1 MMCNI
6 LYKHN
11 LSGMLVLAWK
21 CASLSIPCVLSS
33 ANKNNT
39 LSIIINNKMG
49 IPKQNYSSCKTKPS
63 KVSDLQKAWLL
74 CFETNKIP
82 EPESSV
88 KYIIEHVL
96 KIKEPYQ
103 YDLEQNRE
111 LTEDQEKQIRTLC
124 ECRLARMPVQY
135 IIKEWDFRDLQ
146 LTMSPPVFIPRP
158 ETEQL
163 VDLVLEAAPP
173 DGLFLE
179 IGCGSGAICL
189 SLLKAL
195 PKARVVAVDQS
206 KMACQLTSDNALR
219 NHLTSNLQVVRS
231 KLKDDGTLSEP
242 LPQEVN
248 QVDVLVSNPPYVP
261 ASQLV
266 DLQPEIKLYEDLR
279 ALEAGRDGLRVIKSL
294 LLLAQSILRPG
305 GLIFLE
311 VDTSHPK
318 LIQKWV
324 ADCPQLNITFV
335 KTVKDFCEKDRFVK
349 LRKL

>member
-1 MMCNI
+1 M
-6 LYKHN
+6 
-11 LSGMLVLAWK
+11 
-21 CASLSIPCVLSS
+21 
-33 ANKNNT
+33 
-39 LSIIINNKMG
+39 
-49 IPKQNYSSCKTKPS
+49 
-63 KVSDLQKAWLL
+63 
-74 CFETNKIP
+74 
-82 EPESSV
+82 
-88 KYIIEHVL
+88 
-96 KIKEPYQ
+96 
-103 YDLEQNRE
+103 
-111 LTEDQEKQIRTLC
+111 QI
-124 ECRLARMPVQY
+124 
-135 IIKEWDFRDLQ
+135 
-146 LTMSPPVFIPRP
+146 
-158 ETEQL
+158 
-163 VDLVLEAAPP
+163 
-173 DGLFLE
+173 G
-179 IGCGSGAICL
+179 
-189 SLLKAL
+189 
-195 PKARVVAVDQS
+195 KARVVAVDQS

-219 NHLTSNLQVVRS
+219 NNLTSNLQVICS
-231 KLKDDGTLSEP
+231 KLKEDGSLSEP

-335 KTVKDFCEKDRFVK
+335 KTVKDFCDKDRFVE